1 MSNFETNM
9 KQNVKKINSGN
20 VQDRLFRNQD
30 SVVNNQEILSKVN
43 PQGEII
49 LIKINQTLEDKNLL
63 VKLLQEI
70 AMIKD
75 PMDNLNGMET
85 NTIQNIKESENVY
98 GLKI

>member
-1 MSNFETNM
+1 M
-9 KQNVKKINSGN
+9 
-20 VQDRLFRNQD
+20 
-30 SVVNNQEILSKVN
+30 VNNQEILSKVN

>member
-1 MSNFETNM
+1 MR
-9 KQNVKKINSGN
+9 KNVKKINSGKL
-20 VQDRLFRNQD
+20 QDRLLVKQD
-30 SVVNNQEILSKVN
+30 KVFNLEILSKVN
-43 PQGEII
+43 PQGETI

-70 AMIKD
+70 AMIRD
-75 PMDNLNGMET
+75 LMDNLNGMET

>member
-1 MSNFETNM
+1 
-9 KQNVKKINSGN
+9 
-20 VQDRLFRNQD
+20 
-30 SVVNNQEILSKVN
+30 VVNNQEILSKVN

>member
-1 MSNFETNM
+1 M
-9 KQNVKKINSGN
+9 
-20 VQDRLFRNQD
+20 
-30 SVVNNQEILSKVN
+30 VNNQETLSKVN